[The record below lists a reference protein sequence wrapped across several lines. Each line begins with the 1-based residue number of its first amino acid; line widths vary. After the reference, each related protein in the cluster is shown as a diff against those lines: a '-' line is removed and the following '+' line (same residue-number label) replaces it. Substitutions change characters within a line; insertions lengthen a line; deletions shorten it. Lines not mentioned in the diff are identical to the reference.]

1 MRRAALGAALVTL
14 AAVLSSANA
23 QFDSTVFPTCT
34 TTFANLGLAPGASVT
49 VRCPVQEA
57 GCPTAA
63 TSVFGCGE
71 YSASSLVCAT
81 ISHRLGSSSYT
92 ALGRNV
98 TITAVGS
105 RSSFSACTIGS
116 LPSTASSVPA
126 QAFSI
131 TGAYD
136 STWQGGW
143 EGVGRGGRTVAR
155 P

>member
-1 MRRAALGAALVTL
+1 MGAVAGFLVAL
-14 AAVLSSANA
+14 AVVLNVANA

-81 ISHRLGSSSYT
+81 ISHRIGWSVYP

-105 RSSFSACTIGS
+105 RSSFPACTIGS

-126 QAFSI
+126 QAFAL

-136 STWQGGW
+136 ST
-143 EGVGRGGRTVAR
+143 
-155 P
+155 